1 MNYSQIASITG
12 AVLAVLIGGVGI
24 FLGWFD
30 IPNGL
35 ALISAGLA
43 ILGVHTGG
51 SVAGSIRAE
60 Q

>member
-1 MNYSQIASITG
+1 MNYSQMASIIG
-12 AVLAVLIGGVGI
+12 AILAVAIGGIGI
-24 FLGWFD
+24 WQGWFD
-30 IPNGL
+30 APNGL